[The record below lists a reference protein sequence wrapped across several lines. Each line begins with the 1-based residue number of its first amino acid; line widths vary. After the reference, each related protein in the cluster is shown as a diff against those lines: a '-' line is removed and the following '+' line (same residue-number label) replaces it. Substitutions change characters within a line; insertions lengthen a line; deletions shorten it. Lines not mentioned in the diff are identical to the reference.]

1 MSTLA
6 ITDFFWM
13 KAKMSAVEER
23 RQKLITETKEKAAIS
38 ASPTR
43 GRGKKSLMI
52 LSFSFILPAPV
63 EENPIAWL
71 TCRNICRFLG

>member
-1 MSTLA
+1 MSTRA
-6 ITDFFWM
+6 VTDFFWM

-43 GRGKKSLMI
+43 GRGKKSLII
-52 LSFSFILPAPV
+52 LSQPFV
-63 EENPIAWL
+63 HL
-71 TCRNICRFLG
+71 TGTC